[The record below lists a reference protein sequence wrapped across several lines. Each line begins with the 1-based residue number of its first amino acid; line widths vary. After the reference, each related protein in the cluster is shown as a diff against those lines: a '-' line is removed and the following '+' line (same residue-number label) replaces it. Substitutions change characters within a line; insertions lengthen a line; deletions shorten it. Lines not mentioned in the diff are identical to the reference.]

1 MFVCFVLSCWFCGKL
16 MKEIL
21 SFSWENMEMLLL
33 DEAFRYVSHTYF
45 GGSTKL
51 FSCAVASFHMG
62 KELQHFA
69 NSIHKVTACLAER
82 HSVYLTP
89 LIGPKIFT
97 TMREKYSPG
106 FIYLY
111 FKTNLK
117 DTYSCFVWRLWC
129 DNFALLW
136 IGLVFDIKKKKKK
149 NGCSIWQYPISS
161 KVCLCSMKLLLL
173 DPGRMHHQNIM
184 LTYCIKYVC

>member
-1 MFVCFVLSCWFCGKL
+1 

-82 HSVYLTP
+82 HSVYLTT

-149 NGCSIWQYPISS
+149 EWVLHLAIPDQFKG
-161 KVCLCSMKLLLL
+161 
-173 DPGRMHHQNIM
+173 M
-184 LTYCIKYVC
+184 LV

>member
-1 MFVCFVLSCWFCGKL
+1 

-82 HSVYLTP
+82 HSVYLTT
-89 LIGPKIFT
+89 LIGPRIFT

-136 IGLVFDIKKKKKK
+136 IGLVFDIKKKKKRMGAPSG
-149 NGCSIWQYPISS
+149 NTRSVQRYACVVWSYYYWIPVGCTTRT
-161 KVCLCSMKLLLL
+161 LCSLIVSNMCVKWLSYKSV
-173 DPGRMHHQNIM
+173 HA
-184 LTYCIKYVC
+184 T

>member
-1 MFVCFVLSCWFCGKL
+1 

-33 DEAFRYVSHTYF
+33 DEAFLYVSAHLFWESTMLF
-45 GGSTKL
+45 G
-51 FSCAVASFHMG
+51 CAVAYFHIG

-69 NSIHKVTACLAER
+69 NSIRKVTACLAER
-82 HSVYLTP
+82 HSVYLTTW
-89 LIGPKIFT
+89 IGPQIFT

-106 FIYLY
+106 FICLY

-136 IGLVFDIKKKKKK
+136 IRLVFDIKKKKKK
-149 NGCSIWQYPISS
+149 NGSSIWQYPISL
-161 KVCLCSMKLLLL
+161 KVCLHSMKLLLL

-184 LTYCIKYVC
+184 LIYCIKYVC